1 MVGGKPKIAA
11 KSPAPAS
18 TPDPAE
24 QVPAG
29 AGRKRILILVLVV
42 LVVLGGGAGYW
53 FVLGPGSAS
62 SAEAE
67 VEPEPEPGK
76 VQTVESFSLNL
87 AGGRYLRLG
96 LGLQL
101 SAEVLED
108 IDTSKAVDRALTLF
122 SGRPLE
128 EVSSPEGRTALKD
141 ELTRLL
147 KEAYHGE
154 VIAVYFTDYVTQ

>member
-1 MVGGKPKIAA
+1 MA
-11 KSPAPAS
+11 
-18 TPDPAE
+18 
-24 QVPAG
+24 
-29 AGRKRILILVLVV
+29 LL
-42 LVVLGGGAGYW
+42 VLGGGAGYW
-53 FVLGPGSAS
+53 FVLGPGSTS

-122 SGRPLE
+122 SGRTLE